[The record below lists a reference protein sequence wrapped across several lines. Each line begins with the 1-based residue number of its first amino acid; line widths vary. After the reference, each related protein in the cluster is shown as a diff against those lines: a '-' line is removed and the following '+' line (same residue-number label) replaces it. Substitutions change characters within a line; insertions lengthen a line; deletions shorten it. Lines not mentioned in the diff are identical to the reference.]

1 MLMDILN
8 KVLLIAL
15 IMSSL
20 NVIRHIYYF
29 AQAWVESDSDNPRK
43 YKMSNGSLWILSISI
58 SYILA
63 SIFTGIG
70 VIAN

>member
-1 MLMDILN
+1 MWMDMLN
-8 KVLLIAL
+8 KVLLIVFF
-15 IMSSL
+15 MSSL
-20 NVIRHIYYF
+20 NVIRHMYYF
-29 AQAWVESDSDNPRK
+29 AQAWVKSDSDNPQK
-43 YKMSNGSLWILSISI
+43 YRMSNGSLWVLSISI